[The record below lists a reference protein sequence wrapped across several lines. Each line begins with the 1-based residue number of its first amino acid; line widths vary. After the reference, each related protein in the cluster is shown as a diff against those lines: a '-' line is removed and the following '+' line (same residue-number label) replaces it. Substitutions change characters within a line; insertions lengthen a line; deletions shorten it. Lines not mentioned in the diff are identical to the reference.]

1 MKKRICE
8 CDQARATPP
17 WIMEID
23 EEAGRICEW
32 VATDESLVP
41 VGLGLVCGGEQKK
54 KNSRQPETGGK
65 NRENGG
71 MHATKM
77 AAHCVH
83 SIERKRDGKH
93 ETGMEAVVE
102 WG

>member
-1 MKKRICE
+1 MGCNRRIVGSRRTGTGLWR
-8 CDQARATPP
+8 RA
-17 WIMEID
+17 
-23 EEAGRICEW
+23 
-32 VATDESLVP
+32 
-41 VGLGLVCGGEQKK
+41 KK

-65 NRENGG
+65 NRENEG

-83 SIERKRDGKH
+83 SIARKRDRKH

>member
-1 MKKRICE
+1 MKL
-8 CDQARATPP
+8 
-17 WIMEID
+17 D
-23 EEAGRICEW
+23 EEAGKICRW

-41 VGLGLVCGGEQKK
+41 VGLGLVCAEERRKK
-54 KNSRQPETGGK
+54 KKENKGKRRTGSQKQGGK

-83 SIERKRDGKH
+83 SIGKERERERCGGH